1 MELKK
6 AVKHKIWLK
15 TVLPQGFNPIASPT
29 DKQLKGLIRK
39 GGDKPRLHWIHT
51 VLSSKQGRC
60 V

>member
-6 AVKHKIWLK
+6 AVKHKISWK

-39 GGDKPRLHWIHT
+39 GGDKPQLQWIHM
-51 VLSSKQGRC
+51 VAF
-60 V
+60 